1 MTATGLVFRTFKSI
15 SALYLGP
22 IVRFIGISGRANL
35 STSEAFLLSEVAY
48 PPLAH
53 IASFDEPLPL
63 LKTGN
68 ITGFSEIPY
77 TTRATAEIELIVGFG
92 HTPLPADF
100 RTAAQVERDREQN
113 AAGA

>member
-1 MTATGLVFRTFKSI
+1 MQTILSQLADA
-15 SALYLGP
+15 SAQM
-22 IVRFIGISGRANL
+22 
-35 STSEAFLLSEVAY
+35 STKPGEV
-48 PPLAH
+48 H
-53 IASFDEPLPL
+53 
-63 LKTGN
+63 
-68 ITGFSEIPY
+68 SEIPY